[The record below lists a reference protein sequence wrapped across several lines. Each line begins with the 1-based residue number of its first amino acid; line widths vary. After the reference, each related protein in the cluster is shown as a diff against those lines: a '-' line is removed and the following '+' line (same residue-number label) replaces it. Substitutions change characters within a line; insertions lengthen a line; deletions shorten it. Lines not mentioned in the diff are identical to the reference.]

1 MKISLALRIIV
12 TGLTVFFSD
21 AFSASTASPPNS
33 IQTYDKP
40 SNPDAA
46 QLLELLKQKTL
57 GTPPSDERINALIR
71 SLVASRSTFDPETS
85 INGPFFAT
93 VHFIGKTPLWEKI
106 SGASNT
112 NIKGQKYTIDD
123 QGGENTVVNYSEI
136 LGPAINLQA
145 TGTFTE
151 SKDDDDDDMVAK
163 EKPTSSQS
171 GFGALFQS
179 FLPKKGT
186 ATTSKIKTCPYDY
199 EVTVNGASINV
210 FGKSLQIPIS
220 GLGCT
225 RVLYA
230 DSCLRIFVSPGDTQV
245 LTGGGDWE
253 SAGLTV
259 VQVRIDLLDSSWKVE
274 L

>member
-1 MKISLALRIIV
+1 MKISFALRILV
-12 TGLTVFFSD
+12 TGLTVYFSG
-21 AFSASTASPPNS
+21 AFSASSASPQKTLRADDN
-33 IQTYDKP
+33 P
-40 SNPDAA
+40 SDPDAA
-46 QLLELLKQKTL
+46 QLLELLKQKYL
-57 GTPPSDERINALIR
+57 GAPPSDQRVNALVR

-145 TGTFTE
+145 TGTFVET
-151 SKDDDDDDMVAK
+151 KNDDDMVAK
-163 EKPTSSQS
+163 EKPTLQS
-171 GFGALFQS
+171 GFGGLFQA

-186 ATTSKIKTCPYDY
+186 AITSKIKTCPYDY
-199 EVTVNGASINV
+199 DVTVNGASINI

-230 DSCLRIFVSPGDTQV
+230 DSCLRIFVSPSDTQV

-259 VQVRIDLLDSSWKVE
+259 VQVRIDLIDSSWKVE